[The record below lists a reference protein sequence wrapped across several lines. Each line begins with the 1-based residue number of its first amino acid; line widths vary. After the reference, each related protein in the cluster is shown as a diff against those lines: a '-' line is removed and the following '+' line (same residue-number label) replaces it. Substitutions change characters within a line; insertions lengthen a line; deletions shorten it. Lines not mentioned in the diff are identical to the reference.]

1 MTEKETI
8 SIKLDPELWTEV
20 KHRCIDEKKQYS
32 EYVEEA
38 LKEALKKKK
47 KW

>member
-1 MTEKETI
+1 MPEKETI
-8 SIKLDPELWTEV
+8 SIKINPQIWNEV
-20 KHRCIDEKKQYS
+20 RHRCIDEKKQYS

-47 KW
+47 